1 MKNTKNIDFDYIYNS
16 FISRFYWKCNY
27 FENVF
32 SPFYIEKSLFKHGML
47 GLFEDETQGFLLLPC
62 EAHLQE
68 GEPTEYKCSGSGYS
82 KIINKENIVILRNG
96 ISSDIPSLIAKK
108 YAESIYSIFQNHGIV
123 ARTLENAVSFPIN
136 PESPIQNLEN
146 LRKHLETS
154 ISVADPGSLIQNL
167 EDLWQQRDDLL
178 NEAFSILGLKKGDN
192 FIRCVH
198 ARETFVKNCKDR
210 FNFDISFKSQYE
222 YQEELSSRLR

>member
-1 MKNTKNIDFDYIYNS
+1 MKNTKNIDFYYIYNS
-16 FISRFYWKCNY
+16 FVSRFYWKCNY
-27 FENVF
+27 FKNVF

-68 GEPTEYKCSGSGYS
+68 GEPTEYKCSGRGYS

-108 YAESIYSIFQNHGIV
+108 YAERTYNAFQNHGIL
-123 ARTLENAVSFPIN
+123 ARTLKNAVSFPIN
-136 PESPIQNLEN
+136 LESP
-146 LRKHLETS
+146 
-154 ISVADPGSLIQNL
+154 IQNL

>member
-1 MKNTKNIDFDYIYNS
+1 MKNTKNIDFYYIYSS
-16 FISRFYWKCNY
+16 FVSRFYWKCNY
-27 FENVF
+27 FKNVF

-68 GEPTEYKCSGSGYS
+68 GEPTEYKCSGRGYS

-108 YAESIYSIFQNHGIV
+108 YAERTYNAFQNHGIL
-123 ARTLENAVSFPIN
+123 ARTLKNAVSFPIN
-136 PESPIQNLEN
+136 LESP
-146 LRKHLETS
+146 
-154 ISVADPGSLIQNL
+154 IQNL

>member
-1 MKNTKNIDFDYIYNS
+1 MKNTKNIDFDYIYSS
-16 FISRFYWKCNY
+16 FVSRFYWKCNY
-27 FENVF
+27 FKNVF

-68 GEPTEYKCSGSGYS
+68 GEPTEYKCNGNGYS

-108 YAESIYSIFQNHGIV
+108 YAERTYNIFQNHGIV
-123 ARTLENAVSFPIN
+123 ARTLKNAVSFPIN
-136 PESPIQNLEN
+136 
-146 LRKHLETS
+146 
-154 ISVADPGSLIQNL
+154 PGSLIQNL

-178 NEAFSILGLKKGDN
+178 NEVFSILGLKKGDN